1 MSLLEGSVD
10 ELAFVTIL
18 FEIVVELLGVI
29 GLGGILTK

>member
-10 ELAFVTIL
+10 ELALVTIL
-18 FEIVVELLGVI
+18 IEVVVDVLGII